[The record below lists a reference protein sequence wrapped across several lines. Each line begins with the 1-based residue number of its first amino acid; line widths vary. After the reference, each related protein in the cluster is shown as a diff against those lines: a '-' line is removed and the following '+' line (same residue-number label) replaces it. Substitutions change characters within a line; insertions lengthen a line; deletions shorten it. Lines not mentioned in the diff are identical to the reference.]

1 MISEYLSAAELAS
14 LIGCRPNSLACMKRW
29 LAKNGWPYVENIR
42 GFPQVWRK
50 YHDVRMSGT
59 AQVSTEAQRVEP
71 DFSAL
76 FRE

>member
-14 LIGCRPNSLACMKRW
+14 LIGCRQNSFACMKRW
-29 LAKNGWPYVENIR
+29 LTKNEWPYVENIR

-50 YHDVRMSGT
+50 YHDARMSGDSLIASET
-59 AQVSTEAQRVEP
+59 HRVEP

-76 FRE
+76 SRS